1 MGNSRASH
9 GVLPLAVRAAPITR
23 HDADSSSWAHPLCC
37 HAGALHSPLAIPTIA
52 RKPISLMDFSLS
64 PEQLELVESVRAFAR
79 DQLGGA
85 VEPRDAAGEL
95 WREGWQR
102 CADFG
107 IPGLPVPSEYGG
119 QDAGMLSTLLA
130 MEALG
135 YGCRDNGL
143 VFSLNAQMWSCMIP
157 LAHFGTED
165 QKRRYLPSL
174 CDGSRIG
181 VHAITE
187 PDAGSDAFSGRARA
201 VRDGDHYVLD
211 GQKTFITNAP
221 VADLIVVFARLFD
234 GARDRGLTAFLVERG
249 TPGLTQSTAFSKMGL
264 RTSPLGEVIVEG
276 CRVHETNRLGPE
288 GAGERVFHSS
298 MDWERTCIFAAHL
311 GQMERQ
317 LEDSIRY
324 ARKRRQFGK
333 PIAKYA
339 QVADK
344 LVDAKVRI
352 EAARW
357 LLYYTGWL
365 KDAGRSSMMA
375 ASVAKLFT
383 SEAHVQNTLDALQ
396 IHAGYGYMTESGVER
411 EVRDALAGR
420 IFSGTSDM
428 QRKILASFLGL

>member
-1 MGNSRASH
+1 
-9 GVLPLAVRAAPITR
+9 
-23 HDADSSSWAHPLCC
+23 
-37 HAGALHSPLAIPTIA
+37 
-52 RKPISLMDFSLS
+52 MDFSLTT
-64 PEQLELVESVRAFAR
+64 EQQELVESVRVFAR
-79 DQLGGA
+79 DQLQDA
-85 VEPRDAAGEL
+85 VEPRDARGEL
-95 WREGWQR
+95 WRDGWQR
-102 CADFG
+102 CAEFG
-107 IPGLPVPSEYGG
+107 ILGLPLPAAYGG
-119 QDAGMLSTLLA
+119 QDAGMLSTILA

-143 VFSLNAQMWSCMIP
+143 VFSLNAQMWSCMVP
-157 LAHFGTED
+157 LAHYGTEE

-187 PDAGSDAFSGRARA
+187 PDSGSDAFSGRTRA
-201 VRDGDHYVLD
+201 VRDGDDYALT

-221 VADLIVVFARLFD
+221 VADVIVVFARVFEA
-234 GARDRGLTAFLVERG
+234 GADRGLTAFLVERG
-249 TPGLTQSTAFSKMGL
+249 TPGLTQSPAFSKMGL
-264 RTSPLGEVIVEG
+264 RTSPLGEVVVDD
-276 CRVHETNRLGPE
+276 CRVPAANRLGPE

-317 LEDSIRY
+317 LEETIRY

-357 LLYYTGWL
+357 LLYHTGWL
-365 KDAGRSSMMA
+365 KDSGKSSMMA
-375 ASVAKLFT
+375 ASIAKLFV
-383 SEAHVQNTLDALQ
+383 SEAHVQNALDALQ
-396 IHAGYGYMTESGVER
+396 IHAGYGYMTEAGVER
-411 EVRDALAGR
+411 ELRDALGGR
-420 IFSGTSDM
+420 IYSGTSDM
-428 QRKILASFLGL
+428 QRKILAGFLGL

>member
-1 MGNSRASH
+1 
-9 GVLPLAVRAAPITR
+9 
-23 HDADSSSWAHPLCC
+23 
-37 HAGALHSPLAIPTIA
+37 
-52 RKPISLMDFSLS
+52 MDFSLS
-64 PEQLELVESVRAFAR
+64 PDQLDLVESVRAFAR
-79 DQLGGA
+79 DQLA
-85 VEPRDAAGEL
+85 DPVESRDARGEL
-95 WREGWQR
+95 WRDGWQR

-107 IPGLPVPSEYGG
+107 IPGLPIPVEYGG
-119 QDAGMLSTLLA
+119 QGAGMLSTVLA

-143 VFSLNAQMWSCMIP
+143 VFSINAQMWSCMVP
-157 LAHFGTED
+157 LAHYGSEE
-165 QKRRYLPSL
+165 QRRRYLPRL
-174 CDGSRIG
+174 CDGSLIG

-201 VRDGDHYVLD
+201 VRDGDSYVLT

-221 VADLIVVFARLFD
+221 VADLLVIFARLHD
-234 GARDRGLTAFLVERG
+234 GGDRGLTAFLVERG
-249 TPGLTQSTAFSKMGL
+249 TPGLAQSAPFSKMGL
-264 RTSPLGEVIVEG
+264 RTSPLGEVIVDEV
-276 CRVHETNRLGPE
+276 RVPLANRLGPE

-317 LEDSIRY
+317 LDETIRY
-324 ARKRRQFGK
+324 ARKRRQFGR

-339 QVADK
+339 QIADK
-344 LVDAKVRI
+344 LVDGKVRI

-365 KDAGRSSMMA
+365 KDSGKSSMMA

-383 SEAHVQNTLDALQ
+383 SEAHVQNALDALQ
-396 IHAGYGYMTESGVER
+396 IHAGYGYMSESGVER

-428 QRKILASFLGL
+428 QRKILAGFLGL